1 MNLKLN
7 RDYRDDLHVND
18 HRQNALMTNALQL
31 RSSIE
36 SNMTETKERLL
47 DFVMAHQSV
56 LFQVNRISSKSD
68 GGSSKAERKRAENRV
83 FLKETE

>member
-1 MNLKLN
+1 
-7 RDYRDDLHVND
+7 
-18 HRQNALMTNALQL
+18 
-31 RSSIE
+31 
-36 SNMTETKERLL
+36 MTEKKERPL

-68 GGSSKAERKRAENRV
+68 GGSSKANRKRAENRV